1 MPGKWTDVFRRTNGI
16 NTQKI
21 FLDLVTIGALY
32 RKIKE
37 EKPGKTPSRKAR
49 VKLYRCIN
57 EKKMQSNE
65 VPNLLSFQTDIGQV
79 TQLSHL
85 CGSSDLFCDRYMI
98 ARQLGRGGFGVTFLA
113 RNMALPGQPWCVI
126 KQLCPKV
133 KNEGALKRA
142 RKCFKREAKT
152 LAKLGAHGQIPQ
164 LRNYF
169 EVDGEF
175 YLVQD
180 YIQGH
185 TLTTEV
191 RRHGPFSEESVKEF
205 LREILPLLQ
214 FIHDQGV
221 IHRDIKPPNI
231 IRRRVD
237 RKLVLIDF
245 GAVKEEIAQSTIF
258 GEQATAAA
266 TTTHFI
272 GTMGFAPPEQ
282 LSLRPVYGSDI
293 YALGMTCLYL
303 LTGKTPMK
311 LSGDSK
317 IGHIAWRDRVS
328 VSDYFAKILDKML
341 KTSVRERYQN
351 ASEISRALDL
361 EPHLESL
368 ANCMTSRPLTGK
380 NSSTAKA
387 NMSPVTRTARSI
399 RSWFQG

>member
-1 MPGKWTDVFRRTNGI
+1 
-16 NTQKI
+16 
-21 FLDLVTIGALY
+21 
-32 RKIKE
+32 
-37 EKPGKTPSRKAR
+37 
-49 VKLYRCIN
+49 
-57 EKKMQSNE
+57 MQSNQ
-65 VPNLLSFQTDIGQV
+65 VSNLLSFHPDMSSV
-79 TQLSHL
+79 TQLAQL
-85 CGSSDLFCDRYMI
+85 CGSQDLFGDRYLI
-98 ARQLGRGGFGVTFLA
+98 KRQLGRGGFGVTFLA

-133 KNEGALKRA
+133 RNEAALKRS

-164 LRNYF
+164 LRDYF
-169 EVDGEF
+169 ELDGEF

-191 RRHGPFSEESVKEF
+191 KRHGPFSEESVKEF
-205 LREILPLLQ
+205 LRGILPLLQ
-214 FIHDQGV
+214 FVHDQGV

-245 GAVKEEIAQSTIF
+245 GAVKEQIAQSSISGDPT
-258 GEQATAAA
+258 TAAP

-293 YALGMTCLYL
+293 YALGITCLYL
-303 LTGKTPMK
+303 LTGKAPMK
-311 LSGDSK
+311 FSGDA
-317 IGHIAWRDRVS
+317 GAGTIAWRDRVS
-328 VSDYFAKILDKML
+328 VSDYFAKILSKML
-341 KTSVRERYQN
+341 KISVRERYQN
-351 ASEISRALDL
+351 ALEISRALDL

-368 ANCMTSRPLTGK
+368 ANCMTSRPRSSRSSTTK
-380 NSSTAKA
+380 NSKGIQDR
-387 NMSPVTRTARSI
+387 SPILRTARSLS
-399 RSWFQG
+399 SWFRG